1 MSREMPRRA
10 AWVVAAAA
18 AVVGALL
25 SLVSPE
31 GGLAVLGLGLAALVV
46 AAFLSFQLLIQH
58 VVGLQSAQGGAGPR
72 QRDQRVL
79 AAVRQGDKA
88 LGQRITALGKMI
100 DAQPYLNAEL
110 ARRYGDLVPT
120 DQPMPTLGANWAAT
134 PATILFIVDRILGDP
149 ARETILECGSGA
161 STVWAAAAFRRR
173 GHGHVFS
180 LDHEAEFAEVTRRNL
195 RTHGLEAWATV
206 IDAPLTEVDVP
217 GRDPMPWYDVAG
229 LPADLPGVDLLFVDG
244 PPRPTGPQARYPA
257 FPVLRHLLAPGALVV
272 LDDTN
277 RRDERDIAKA
287 WQREPGVSFHEQV
300 GRSTALRYTP
310 GTHA

>member
-25 SLVSPE
+25 SLASPE
-31 GGLAVLGLGLAALVV
+31 AGLAVLGLGLAALTV
-46 AAFLSFQLLIQH
+46 AAFLSFQVLIQH
-58 VVGLQSAQGGAGPR
+58 VVGLQGGQRPGAGPG
-72 QRDQRVL
+72 QQRVI
-79 AAVRQGDKA
+79 AAVRQGEKS
-88 LGQRITALGKMI
+88 LGQRITALGKQL

-110 ARRYGDLVPT
+110 VRRYGDLVPT

-134 PATILFIVDRILGDP
+134 APTILFIIDRVLGDP
-149 ARETILECGSGA
+149 ERETILECGSGA
-161 STVWAAAAFRRR
+161 STVWAAAAFRKR
-173 GHGHVFS
+173 GHGHVYS
-180 LDHEAEFAEVTRRNL
+180 IDHDPEFAEVTRRNL
-195 RTHGLEAWATV
+195 RTHGLQDWATV
-206 IDAPLTEVDVP
+206 IDAPLTQVDVP

-277 RRDERDIAKA
+277 RRDERDIAKS
-287 WQREPGVSFHEQV
+287 WQREPGMSFHQQV

-310 GTHA
+310 